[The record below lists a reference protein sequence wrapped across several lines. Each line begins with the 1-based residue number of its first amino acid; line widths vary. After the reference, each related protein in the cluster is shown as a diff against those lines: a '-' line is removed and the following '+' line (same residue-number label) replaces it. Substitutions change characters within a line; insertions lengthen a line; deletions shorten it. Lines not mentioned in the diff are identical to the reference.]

1 MDTYRAMRGSEVT
14 PDSSI
19 IASIYNERFDGYVQ
33 VYKDGYVK
41 MTSPAGTVTAQF
53 KELEKADWLRES
65 YIRMLIESGMRGQE
79 LQSAL
84 AAIER
89 VDRRLSQTDPEE
101 ARASLYGRSQ
111 QRFHEWCAEQ
121 GIDYETLTDEDVM
134 RTVVQG
140 VETVRE
146 EKRVAG
152 DE

>member
-1 MDTYRAMRGSEVT
+1 
-14 PDSSI
+14 
-19 IASIYNERFDGYVQ
+19 
-33 VYKDGYVK
+33 

-65 YIRMLIESGMRGQE
+65 YIRMLIESGIRGQE

-89 VDRRLSQTDPEE
+89 VDQRLSQTDPEE
-101 ARASLYGRSQ
+101 ARTSLYERSQ

-121 GIDYETLTDEDVM
+121 GVDYETLTDENVI
-134 RTVVQG
+134 RIVAQG
-140 VETVRE
+140 IETVRE
-146 EKRVAG
+146 EECVAG